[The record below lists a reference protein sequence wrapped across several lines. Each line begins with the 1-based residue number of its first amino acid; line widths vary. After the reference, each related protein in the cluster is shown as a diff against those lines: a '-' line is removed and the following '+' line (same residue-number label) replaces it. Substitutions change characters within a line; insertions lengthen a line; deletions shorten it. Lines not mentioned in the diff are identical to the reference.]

1 MSALASVYTHLARM
15 RVFWQCSRTV
25 AFVLCALAHLS
36 GTECLRAQTPAVAA
50 ASLVVPEDVRFM
62 QDMIDHHA
70 QALVMTK
77 LLPRRTRRADMRLLA
92 ERIAVS
98 QRDEIALM
106 RQWLARHAG
115 ASTASPTDHQHHQN
129 ADHSS
134 MPGMLSETQI
144 GVLRTARGARFDRL
158 FLEGMIQHHEGALV
172 MVRTLLTSERGGQQ
186 SAIFRFASDVDADQ
200 RAEIARMQ
208 RMLAAM

>member
-1 MSALASVYTHLARM
+1 MYGTHRFRMCGSFRYRRTFAL
-15 RVFWQCSRTV
+15 
-25 AFVLCALAHLS
+25 VLCVSAHLS
-36 GTECLRAQTPAVAA
+36 GTQLLRAQTSAVAA
-50 ASLVVPEDVRFM
+50 ASLVVPEDIRFM
-62 QDMIDHHA
+62 QDMIGHHA

-92 ERIAVS
+92 ERISVS

-106 RQWLARHAG
+106 RLWLARHAG

-129 ADHSS
+129 ADHAS
-134 MPGMLSETQI
+134 MPGMLSETQL
-144 GVLRTARGARFDRL
+144 GVLRTARGAQFDRL

-200 RAEIARMQ
+200 RAEIVRMQ